1 MSKTILRL
9 GYTES
14 DLLFTYFVVNIA
26 REKIDIMYDDFLR
39 VNTENML
46 KWFYSTSGFYDKSMT
61 QINIYCFF
69 SENFNN
75 YMKKLINIIKNS
87 TKCILYF
94 HDYIKEYYR
103 YFGEL
108 VEFFQDKVFSYAWYD
123 DVLKFKI
130 EYDKYYNLDEFMQNR
145 KILIVNPLSELMK
158 EQFNNGNVY
167 NANNEIFPPVQKIV
181 SYKNKYTFFNNGPN
195 NNIAETYY
203 QCCKEISNIN
213 EEYDCAVISC
223 GAYSCLIASYISN
236 KLNKDVFVIGG
247 LLNNKFALKTERL
260 HEHQP
265 GFICN
270 SHWIDIPDYLKPDGY
285 KNIENGC
292 YW

>member
-1 MSKTILRL
+1 MSKKILRL

-26 REKIDIMYDDFLR
+26 RQKIDIMYDDFLR
-39 VNTENML
+39 TNTENML
-46 KWFYSTSGFYDKSMT
+46 KWFYLTSGFYDKSMT
-61 QINIYCFF
+61 QININCFF
-69 SENFNN
+69 SENFDS
-75 YMKKLINIIKNS
+75 YMKKLIDIIKSS
-87 TKCILYF
+87 TKCVLYF

-108 VEFFQDKVFSYAWYD
+108 VEFLQDKIFSEAWD
-123 DVLKFKI
+123 DPLKFKM
-130 EYDKYYNLDEFMQNR
+130 EYDKYYNLDKFMQNK

-167 NANNEIFPPVQKIV
+167 NANNDFFPPIEKIV
-181 SYKNKYTFFNNGPN
+181 SFKNKYTFFNNGDN
-195 NNIAETYY
+195 NNTAETYFNL
-203 QCCKEISNIN
+203 CKEIADIN

-223 GAYSCLIASYISN
+223 GAYSCLIASYICN

-260 HEHQP
+260 NQHQP
-265 GFICN
+265 DYIYN
-270 SHWIDIPDYLKPDGY
+270 SYWIDIPDHLKPDGY